1 MLLMHIIIGL
11 IPQIQ
16 LYPLLKGI
24 TNFSYGL
31 HIGLSSDLCNENS
44 RNTSFV
50 LSGNAASDH
59 NPDEIKILV

>member
-1 MLLMHIIIGL
+1 MLFVHIIIGL
-11 IPQIQ
+11 IQQIQ

-50 LSGNAASDH
+50 L
-59 NPDEIKILV
+59 